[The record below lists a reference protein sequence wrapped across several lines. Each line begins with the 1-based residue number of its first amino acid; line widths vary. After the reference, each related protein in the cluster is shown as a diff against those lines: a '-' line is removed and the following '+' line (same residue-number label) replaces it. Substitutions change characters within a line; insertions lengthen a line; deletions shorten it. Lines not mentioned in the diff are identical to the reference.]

1 MTDII
6 ERYIHQVGRYL
17 PTKEREE
24 IQVELRS
31 QIRDQ
36 LEDRFDGTA
45 SAEDVRTMLI
55 ELGDPRQLAA
65 SYGSQQY
72 LIGPNLYPV
81 MMSVLRSGWALV
93 PIIVIIVHAVLALF
107 STGDESLVSLFLG
120 AVFGVIQALLI
131 FTGVVVALFVIL
143 EHSGEDIGEIT
154 GQDKVFNPDDL
165 PEVDQPG
172 GVDRFEAAFGIAFYI
187 LLTLVLLY
195 FVSAGGITT
204 RLNLTEPGPVIPA
217 PIPWL
222 VALIVATVGELG
234 LTLLAIRRGRWTVG
248 TQALQTVLELF
259 GGVAVYFAII
269 RPLFEFG
276 LRMLPDLSAIPFI
289 ERFPEMFLVFSLVIV
304 LVTGVVKIVKL
315 LVNPRRV

>member
-276 LRMLPDLSAIPFI
+276 LRMLPELNAIPFI